1 MREGFRELRNR
12 NRQLLCIANDGTG
25 EVETQG
31 PHKSSYCFS
40 IPIGGTFT
48 VVRGNVI
55 SLVTRTETTFIVADI
70 AAA

>member
-1 MREGFRELRNR
+1 MKEGFRELRNS
-12 NRQLLCIANDGTG
+12 NRHLLCIANDETG

-31 PHKSSYCFS
+31 PHKSSYNFN

-48 VVRGNVI
+48 VVRDNVVSQI
-55 SLVTRTETTFIVADI
+55 TRTATTFIVANT

>member
-31 PHKSSYCFS
+31 PHKSSYSFS
-40 IPIGGTFT
+40 IPVGGTFT
-48 VVRGNVI
+48 VTRDNVV
-55 SLVTRTETTFIVADI
+55 SLVTRTATNFTVADS